1 MLEEKN
7 MFYYFLLFIYPFN
20 PLQYWNALYLS
31 CLEPCRNNNRPSVYP
46 HKQLNNNRKNR
57 TSWIVFSFHESRFEL
72 NYIENCKKVKLKAL
86 TCTDK
91 TIEKLVRENPL
102 KKTKSQGRA
111 KQQKHERFEWLI
123 NECNAF
129 EWEFKGPELK
139 VVCHPSWGWKK
150 FRDIRTSSFQNLALN
165 LYYLSARYTQ
175 KNLK

>member
-1 MLEEKN
+1 

-31 CLEPCRNNNRPSVYP
+31 CLEPCRNNNRPSLYP

-72 NYIENCKKVKLKAL
+72 NYIENCKKVNLKAL

-150 FRDIRTSSFQNLALN
+150 FRDIRPAHS
-165 LYYLSARYTQ
+165 RIWP
-175 KNLK
+175 